1 MRLRESERERTIRA
15 PYLETHAFKLHDLDV
30 IRPQEIFFLKKKRG
44 GHIQRADPLVF
55 SREQTNCLLHP
66 RA

>member
-1 MRLRESERERTIRA
+1 MRLRESVRERTIRA

-30 IRPQEIFFLKKKRG
+30 IRPQEILKK
-44 GHIQRADPLVF
+44 RAEKLVF

>member
-30 IRPQEIFFLKKKRG
+30 IRPQEILKKRG
-44 GHIQRADPLVF
+44 GHIQRADLLVF